1 MSGDGRTRRV
11 AKSIAI
17 TGLRTF
23 LGRRLAERLAA
34 KPGLRLVGLDRL
46 RPHGLA
52 GGVEFR
58 EIDLTR
64 PDAGGALA
72 DIFHKEDVEVVVHL
86 AFRREPSPDLE
97 GDHELETIGSLHL
110 LHACAGA
117 GVPRLVVGST
127 TMVYGAYPDNP
138 NFLTEEH
145 PLRGHPHAHC
155 VQNRVETERIV
166 ADWTARH
173 PGTSVTVLRPCWI
186 VGPTYRDAVT
196 RYLARRVVP
205 TLMGYDPLL
214 QLVHEDDCLDA
225 FERAVT
231 AHHPGVFN
239 VVADGVVPLS
249 TLLRRAGK
257 RLLPVP
263 PPILYRLRAYPSQAQ
278 TGDRPEGFYDYL
290 RYLWVADGRRGW
302 EAFGRPL
309 YSTRE
314 AWMSAVSAERM
325 RGYR

>member
-1 MSGDGRTRRV
+1 M
-11 AKSIAI
+11 AKSIAVS
-17 TGLRTF
+17 GLRTF
-23 LGRRLAERLAA
+23 LGRRLAERLARL
-34 KPGLRLVGLDRL
+34 PDLRVLGLDRL

-52 GGVEFR
+52 SGVQFR

-64 PDAGGALA
+64 PDAGSALA
-72 DIFHKEDVEVVVHL
+72 DLFHKDDVEAVVHL
-86 AFRREPSPDLE
+86 AIRREPSPDLE
-97 GDHELETIGSLHL
+97 GDHELETLGSLHL

-117 GVPRLVVGST
+117 GVPRLVVGSS
-127 TMVYGAYPDNP
+127 TMVYGPYPDNP
-138 NFLTEEH
+138 NYLAEDH
-145 PLRGHPHAHC
+145 PLRGHPQAHC
-155 VQNRVETERIV
+155 VQNRVEMERLV

-173 PGTSVTVLRPCWI
+173 PATSVTVLRPCWI

-205 TLMGYDPLL
+205 TLLGYDPLL
-214 QLVHEDDCLDA
+214 QLVHEEDCLDA
-225 FERAVT
+225 FERAAT
-231 AHHPGVFN
+231 EHHPGVYN
-239 VVADGVVPLS
+239 VVAPGVLPLS

-257 RLLPVP
+257 RILPVP
-263 PPILYRLRAYPSQAQ
+263 TPILYRLRAYPSQAQ

-314 AWMSAVSAERM
+314 AWMSAISAERM
-325 RGYR
+325 RSYR

>member
-1 MSGDGRTRRV
+1 V

-23 LGRRLAERLAA
+23 LGRRLAERLVLL
-34 KPGLRLVGLDRL
+34 PGVRVIGLDRL

-52 GGVEFR
+52 SGVHFR
-58 EIDLTR
+58 DVDLTR
-64 PDAGGALA
+64 PDAGSALA
-72 DIFHKEDVEVVVHL
+72 DHFHKDDVEVVVHL
-86 AFRREPSPDLE
+86 AFRREPTPDLE

-127 TMVYGAYPDNP
+127 TMVYGPYPDNP
-138 NFLTEEH
+138 NFLGEEH
-145 PLRGHPHAHC
+145 PLRGHPQAHS
-155 VQNRVETERIV
+155 VQNRVEMERLV

-173 PGTSVTVLRPCWI
+173 RGTSVTVLRPCWV

-205 TLMGYDPLL
+205 TLLGYDPLL
-214 QLVHEDDCLDA
+214 QLVHEEDCLDV
-225 FERAVT
+225 FERAAT
-231 AHHPGVFN
+231 GHHPGVFN
-239 VVADGVVPLS
+239 VVAPGVVPLS

-257 RLLPVP
+257 RILPVP

-302 EAFGRPL
+302 EEFGRPL

-325 RGYR
+325 RSYR

>member
-1 MSGDGRTRRV
+1 V

-23 LGRRLAERLAA
+23 LGRRLAERLALL
-34 KPGLRLVGLDRL
+34 PGLRLIGLDRL

-52 GGVEFR
+52 SGVAFR

-64 PDAGGALA
+64 PDAGSALA
-72 DIFHKEDVEVVVHL
+72 DVFHKEDVEVVVHL

-117 GVPRLVVGST
+117 GVPRLVVGSS
-127 TMVYGAYPDNP
+127 TMVYGPHPDNP

-155 VQNRVETERIV
+155 VQNRVEMERMV

-205 TLMGYDPLL
+205 TLLGYDPLL
-214 QLVHEDDCLDA
+214 QLVHEDDCLDVI
-225 FERAVT
+225 ERAAT
-231 AHHPGVFN
+231 EHHPGVFN
-239 VVADGVVPLS
+239 VVAEGVVPLS

-257 RLLPVP
+257 RTLPVP
-263 PPILYRLRAYPSQAQ
+263 PPVLYRLRAYPSQAQ

-290 RYLWVADGRRGW
+290 RYLWVADGQRGW

-314 AWMSAVSAERM
+314 AWMSAISAERM
-325 RGYR
+325 RSYR